1 MHYSFLLFLLFL
13 EVAHFYFST
22 LPQLHEIY
30 MQLFVIFFQGRFFFF
45 YFGDLYKFSSMPL
58 MYDGVVIAC
67 YLFKYVHLLVVAD
80 IGWVVVPLEDVLY
93 TSHFSFVYV

>member
-1 MHYSFLLFLLFL
+1 
-13 EVAHFYFST
+13 
-22 LPQLHEIY
+22 
-30 MQLFVIFFQGRFFFF
+30 
-45 YFGDLYKFSSMPL
+45 MPL